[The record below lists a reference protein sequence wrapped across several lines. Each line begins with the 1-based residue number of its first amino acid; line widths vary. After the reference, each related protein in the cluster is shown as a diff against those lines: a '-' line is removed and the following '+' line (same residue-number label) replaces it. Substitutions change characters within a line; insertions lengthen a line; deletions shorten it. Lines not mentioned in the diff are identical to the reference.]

1 MLDLPIIYIF
11 IAALL
16 IVTVFIIWPH
26 NHLIFRETNIK
37 RLEKFLIKQRK
48 KPALYLFYAAANQQ
62 DEEVEQLIGK
72 LLIKYKQPNRQALY
86 KAIHGMYRKNSAAVK
101 SEIARIQ
108 PVEYRF
114 YYETYFQIEEGDLET
129 ARANAAKISKLWMRA
144 ALLSEIEIKA
154 GNRSEAI
161 SLARQAL
168 QSCRGVQRYL
178 LHKNYERELPEALIG
193 A

>member
-1 MLDLPIIYIF
+1 M
-11 IAALL
+11 
-16 IVTVFIIWPH
+16 
-26 NHLIFRETNIK
+26 
-37 RLEKFLIKQRK
+37 IKQRK